1 MLISLKLSLYSSKDY
16 VFLAF
21 VQTRTSQHV
30 GKFTTWVKIK
40 RISAIKQA
48 ALYGHSDPSQ
58 EEEAG
63 KNPNDTKKVLD
74 LCDIFKFTI
83 LTYIF
88 LIRIVVVI
96 ENTLLWS
103 WNLLRCPLDAPNTQT

>member
-1 MLISLKLSLYSSKDY
+1 MLISLKLSSKSSEDY
-16 VFLAF
+16 VFCGIHAHL
-21 VQTRTSQHV
+21 QTRTSQCI
-30 GKFTTWVKIK
+30 GKFTTSVNIK

-48 ALYGHSDPSQ
+48 ALYGHNDPHQ

-96 ENTLLWS
+96 ENTLL
-103 WNLLRCPLDAPNTQT
+103 